1 MFADEFCLFLLKI
14 ETDTNFSNLTF
25 QLFFWIFIFATNN
38 YILTMASFFPQ
49 HIISIRDLSID
60 FVQYLLQ
67 ASEHMKKVVE
77 TSGGNESLKNKV

>member
-1 MFADEFCLFLLKI
+1 
-14 ETDTNFSNLTF
+14 
-25 QLFFWIFIFATNN
+25 
-38 YILTMASFFPQ
+38 MASFFPQ